1 MLYKYTYVSENA
13 EIGNNVEIGPF
24 CVIEEGVK
32 IGEYTKIES
41 NVHIK
46 KGTIIG
52 KNCHI
57 HSGSVLG
64 DLPQDLAFKNEESF
78 LVIGD
83 NVVIRENCVFHKATG
98 AGNATVIG
106 DNCYLMA
113 YVHVA
118 HNVKIGNNVIV
129 ANGTQ
134 FAGFVEV
141 EERAFVSGLIAV
153 HQFVRIG
160 KYAMVGGSTKLVKDV
175 LPFALCDGNPAKI
188 YGINLVGLRRNG
200 FSPERIKLIKE
211 LFHLI
216 YDKTKSFEERIK
228 MLEERGEE
236 EAKILYDFIKRS
248 KRGITDASWRSEE

>member
-1 MLYKYTYVSENA
+1 MINKYLYVSNNA
-13 EIGNNVEIGPF
+13 EIGDKVEIGPF

-32 IGEYTKIES
+32 IGDYTKIES
-41 NVHIK
+41 FVHIK

-57 HSGSVLG
+57 HSGSILG
-64 DLPQDLAFKNEESF
+64 DIPQDLGFKNEESS
-78 LVIGD
+78 LIIGD
-83 NVVIRENCVFHKATG
+83 NVVIRENCVLHRATG
-98 AGNATVIG
+98 DGKATVIG

-118 HNVKIGNNVIV
+118 HNVKIGNHVIV

-134 FAGFVEV
+134 FAGYVEV
-141 EERAFVSGLIAV
+141 EDRAFVSGLVAV
-153 HQFVRIG
+153 HQFTRIG
-160 KYAMVGGSTKLVKDV
+160 RYAMVGGSTKLVKDV

-188 YGINLVGLRRNG
+188 YGINIVGLRRND
-200 FSPERIKLIKE
+200 FSSERIRLIKN

-216 YDKTKSFEERIK
+216 YNKNIPFEERLKILSEK
-228 MLEERGEE
+228 SEE
-236 EAKILYDFIKRS
+236 EAKILYNFIKNT